1 MRRHVTLAS
10 VSKRPDWGI
19 SNPEDT
25 ARFLEDTAVFVRR
38 AARMG
43 ADILAFPEVY
53 PQLCTSDFIAAAE
66 PQEGG
71 TLDHIRQLAR
81 ENNLYIVWPRAEI
94 DSAGRKRNT
103 AVLVDRAGG
112 VVGRYYKMFPTIMEI
127 EGGIVPGTAC
137 PIFQTDFGRV
147 AMIICFDLNFIEI
160 RDELRQQRPDL
171 LIFCSMYRGG
181 QQCHEWALDLGCH
194 MLTAIAAELG
204 RIIDPGGKLL
214 QLSTYEA
221 LITHRVNLNKRQLHM
236 DDNWQK
242 MDEMLGKYGPDLTFE
257 YYTQEGRFVIAYEKE
272 DRDVDEIIQEFGLEQ
287 ITDYFARAR
296 RVRKAKLEEG
306 NAA

>member
-1 MRRHVTLAS
+1 MRRHATLAS
-10 VSKRPDWGI
+10 VSKRPEWGI
-19 SNPEDT
+19 GTPEDT
-25 ARFLEDTAVFVRR
+25 ARLLDDTATFVRR

-53 PQLCTSDFIAAAE
+53 PQLRATNFMAAAE
-66 PQEGG
+66 PEDGG

-81 ENNLYIVWPRAEI
+81 ENNIYIVWPRAEV
-94 DSAGRKRNT
+94 DKTGQKHNA

-112 VVGRYYKMFPTIMEI
+112 VVGRYYKMFPTIDEM
-127 EGGIVPGTAC
+127 EGGIVPGTSC

-171 LIFCSMYRGG
+171 VIFCSMYRGG

-214 QLSTYEA
+214 QLATYEA
-221 LITHRVNLNKRQLHM
+221 LITQRVNLNKRQLHM
-236 DDNWQK
+236 DYNWQK
-242 MDEMLGKYGPDLTFE
+242 MDEMLAKYGPDLTFE
-257 YYTQEGRFVIAYEKE
+257 YYTPEARYVIGYEKE
-272 DRDVDEIIQEFGLEQ
+272 DRDVDEIVREFGLEQ

-296 RVRKAKLEEG
+296 RVRKEKLEELG
-306 NAA
+306 MK